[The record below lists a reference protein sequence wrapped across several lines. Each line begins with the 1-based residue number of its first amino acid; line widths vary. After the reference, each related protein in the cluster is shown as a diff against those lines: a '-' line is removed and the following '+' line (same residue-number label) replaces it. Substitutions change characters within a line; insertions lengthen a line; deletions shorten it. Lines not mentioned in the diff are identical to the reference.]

1 MKAKKQLLGFTAASL
16 TLGAVFMAGGAP
28 IPFYHTYAET
38 LGLDKGVLSLATV
51 AYFAGTV
58 IALLF
63 LPRLTNYWG
72 RKRAIY
78 LTLAFGLAGC
88 FLFGNVTGE
97 WRMLAARFMQGLSCG
112 LASSTVAALIID
124 NEPRR
129 YKGLAAVIIGSAP
142 NIGLPLGAMG
152 SGVFNMFSDAI
163 GMVFVIVAVLLVG
176 CGALVFASTETI
188 TKKQSGAWRSLVPQ
202 LKITP
207 RVKKL
212 LPAAACAFAGTWA
225 VGGFYQSY
233 SAAIGI
239 QELGVQSTFVASLT
253 FVSFIAPVALGA
265 ALSRGRD
272 KFLLQRFSMLA
283 FFIAVAGV
291 VYAIYSHSLSLFLAF
306 NVMAGIADGAAFTVR
321 TQNRKEHSDT
331 RCFYRQHGRYCGRH
345 KPAGKGG
352 RIIFNLRCCLRRR
365 GTAKPSGKPHCP
377 VFFAA
382 GTYRRLRCFY
392 WRNVY
397 FGAAY
402 RKAQLL
408 L

>member
-72 RKRAIY
+72 RKKAIY

-88 FLFGNVTGE
+88 FLFSNVTGE

-112 LASSTVAALIID
+112 LASSTVAAFIID

-142 NIGLPLGAMG
+142 IGAMG

-163 GMVFVIVAVLLVG
+163 GMVFVIVASLLLC

-188 TKKQSGAWRSLVPQ
+188 TKKQSGAWRSLVP
-202 LKITP
+202 
-207 RVKKL
+207 
-212 LPAAACAFAGTWA
+212 
-225 VGGFYQSY
+225 
-233 SAAIGI
+233 
-239 QELGVQSTFVASLT
+239 
-253 FVSFIAPVALGA
+253 
-265 ALSRGRD
+265 
-272 KFLLQRFSMLA
+272 
-283 FFIAVAGV
+283 
-291 VYAIYSHSLSLFLAF
+291 
-306 NVMAGIADGAAFTVR
+306 
-321 TQNRKEHSDT
+321 
-331 RCFYRQHGRYCGRH
+331 
-345 KPAGKGG
+345 
-352 RIIFNLRCCLRRR
+352 
-365 GTAKPSGKPHCP
+365 
-377 VFFAA
+377 
-382 GTYRRLRCFY
+382 
-392 WRNVY
+392 
-397 FGAAY
+397 
-402 RKAQLL
+402 
-408 L
+408 